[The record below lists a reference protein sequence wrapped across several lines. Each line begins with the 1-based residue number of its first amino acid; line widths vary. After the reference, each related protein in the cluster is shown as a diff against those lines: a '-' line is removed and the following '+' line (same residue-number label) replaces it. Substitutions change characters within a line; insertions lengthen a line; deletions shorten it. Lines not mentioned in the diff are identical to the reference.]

1 MIEYGKTFQ
10 LLFFFIKITI
20 ISLDCRWFQPD
31 IQVLGL
37 GGDERTY
44 YFLQCSK
51 QMLIDLLKCQQL
63 GVERENRGRGFGLD
77 LLHFSR
83 SMRGSAVGYPEH
95 IYSCFKEHFVS
106 LNLLA
111 LSVSVCPLQAGAAST
126 EGKQSEHFV

>member
-1 MIEYGKTFQ
+1 
-10 LLFFFIKITI
+10 
-20 ISLDCRWFQPD
+20 
-31 IQVLGL
+31 
-37 GGDERTY
+37 
-44 YFLQCSK
+44 
-51 QMLIDLLKCQQL
+51 MLIDLLKCQQL
-63 GVERENRGRGFGLD
+63 GAEREDRGRGFGLD

-95 IYSCFKEHFVS
+95 IYSCFKEYFVR